1 MVEKLI
7 KRSIHEAENPIEI
20 TLREA
25 FCVLEPKLR
34 PPFPLSIPT
43 QEEYSNLNRA
53 ILYGILCE
61 SHLAK
66 VHIKHLH
73 GIITDGQLIWVTY
86 EMVDVSA
93 VGYDRLLVALL
104 RQIVGGDFGEE
115 NLWLC
120 FEMVNLFSSK
130 WVCLLEEVPLVLSG
144 ALYVFLRLLADHCRV
159 MNIPKIE
166 SLRQMEIGFCV
177 RMLRE
182 NFSLCLKI
190 GRDLVRLLQD
200 LVHVPEF
207 RSIWK
212 HLLYNPSAFKVDG
225 FVDISQ
231 IYGTRTS
238 RWYFLLRIT
247 PEMES
252 QLRFLL
258 TRVKFGSQKRY
269 QIWFARKFLA
279 VPERKAVVIDIVR
292 FICCVHHP
300 SNEIIHSDIIP
311 RWAVIGWLLKYDLK
325 HYVEAN
331 LKLALFYDW
340 IFFDEKVDNIM
351 NIEPAVLLMVH
362 SIPRYIDI
370 THSLLEFLFI
380 LLDNYDVERKEI
392 VSRGISTALHT
403 LIKKGV
409 VQSLD
414 ILTSCDMLSPIF
426 KERLGKLLSDWQFQH
441 RKEFQTTNIPGGIPS
456 FSSSLESQT
465 SA

>member
-1 MVEKLI
+1 MLH
-7 KRSIHEAENPIEI
+7 STIE
-20 TLREA
+20 
-25 FCVLEPKLR
+25 
-34 PPFPLSIPT
+34 
-43 QEEYSNLNRA
+43 EEYSNLNRV
-53 ILYGILCE
+53 ILYGIFCE
-61 SHLAK
+61 PHLVK

-73 GIITDGQLIWVTY
+73 GIITDGYEYFTSILVKIVIELYGKLVDSVKRQLIWVTY

-93 VGYDRLLVALL
+93 VGYDCLLVALL

-130 WVCLLEEVPLVLSG
+130 WV
-144 ALYVFLRLLADHCRV
+144 

-182 NFSLCLKI
+182 NFSLCLRI

-200 LVHVPEF
+200 LVHVPKF

-212 HLLYNPSAFKVDG
+212 DLLYNPSAFKVDG

-269 QIWFARKFLA
+269 QVWFARKFLA

-292 FICCVHHP
+292 FICCAHHP
-300 SNEIIHSDIIP
+300 SNEIIHSDVIP

-325 HYVEAN
+325 HYVEEN

-409 VQSLD
+409 VQSPD
-414 ILTSCDMLSPIF
+414 VLTSCDMLSPIF
-426 KERLGKLLSDWQFQH
+426 KERLGKLLSDSQFQH
-441 RKEFQTTNIPGGIPS
+441 RKEFQTTNIPRGGIPS
-456 FSSSLESQT
+456 VSSSLESQT
-465 SA
+465 YA

>member
-1 MVEKLI
+1 
-7 KRSIHEAENPIEI
+7 
-20 TLREA
+20 
-25 FCVLEPKLR
+25 
-34 PPFPLSIPT
+34 
-43 QEEYSNLNRA
+43 
-53 ILYGILCE
+53 
-61 SHLAK
+61 
-66 VHIKHLH
+66 
-73 GIITDGQLIWVTY
+73 
-86 EMVDVSA
+86 
-93 VGYDRLLVALL
+93 
-104 RQIVGGDFGEE
+104 
-115 NLWLC
+115 
-120 FEMVNLFSSK
+120 
-130 WVCLLEEVPLVLSG
+130 
-144 ALYVFLRLLADHCRV
+144 

-166 SLRQMEIGFCV
+166 SLRQMEIAFCV

-182 NFSLCLKI
+182 NFSLCLRI

-212 HLLYNPSAFKVDG
+212 DLLYNPSAFKVDG

-231 IYGTRTS
+231 MYGTRTS

-269 QIWFARKFLA
+269 QVWFARKFLA
-279 VPERKAVVIDIVR
+279 VPERKGVVIDIVR
-292 FICCVHHP
+292 FICCAHHP

-392 VSRGISTALHT
+392 VSRGISTALHALT
-403 LIKKGV
+403 RKGV

-414 ILTSCDMLSPIF
+414 VLTSCDMLSPIF

-441 RKEFQTTNIPGGIPS
+441 RKEFQSTNIPPGGIPS
-456 FSSSLESQT
+456 SSSSLESQT

>member
-34 PPFPLSIPT
+34 PPFPLTIPT
-43 QEEYSNLNRA
+43 QEGYTNLNSA

-61 SHLAK
+61 PHMAK
-66 VHIKHLH
+66 VHVKHLH
-73 GIITDGQLIWVTY
+73 GIITDGYEYFTSILVKIVIELYGKLVDSVKRQLIWVTH

-93 VGYDRLLVALL
+93 VGYDGLLVALL

-166 SLRQMEIGFCV
+166 SLRQMEIAFCV

-182 NFSLCLKI
+182 NFSLCLRI

-212 HLLYNPSAFKVDG
+212 DLLYNPSAFKVDG

-231 IYGTRTS
+231 MYGTRTS

-269 QIWFARKFLA
+269 QVWFARKFLA
-279 VPERKAVVIDIVR
+279 VPERKGVVIDIVR
-292 FICCVHHP
+292 FICCAHHP

-311 RWAVIGWLLKYDLK
+311 RWAVIG
-325 HYVEAN
+325 
-331 LKLALFYDW
+331 
-340 IFFDEKVDNIM
+340 
-351 NIEPAVLLMVH
+351 
-362 SIPRYIDI
+362 
-370 THSLLEFLFI
+370 
-380 LLDNYDVERKEI
+380 
-392 VSRGISTALHT
+392 
-403 LIKKGV
+403 
-409 VQSLD
+409 
-414 ILTSCDMLSPIF
+414 
-426 KERLGKLLSDWQFQH
+426 
-441 RKEFQTTNIPGGIPS
+441 
-456 FSSSLESQT
+456 
-465 SA
+465 